1 MAGLLFWRKQT
12 NKTNKKQQLKNK
24 QTNKKALG
32 VRFEGVQRRVPSQR
46 KVKVIPFRGTEDRL
60 NLAGANSGKS
70 GTRNLETDRA
80 RAEPLILSLLAHHY
94 ETCHQI
100 PNINLGEIVPRVTS
114 KV

>member
-1 MAGLLFWRKQT
+1 ME
-12 NKTNKKQQLKNK
+12 KTNKQLKNK
-24 QTNKKALG
+24 QNKKALG

-46 KVKVIPFRGTEDRL
+46 KVKVIPFRGAEADRL

-70 GTRNLETDRA
+70 GTKNLVTDRA
-80 RAEPLILSLLAHHY
+80 RAEPLILSLLAHRY

-100 PNINLGEIVPRVTS
+100 PNRILGEIVKPRVIS